1 MTRSIWRIGAAVA
14 PYRADDLSGAA
25 AARVGGRYNSIGT
38 AVVYASS
45 NAALTVLET
54 LVHLSGSARTR
65 TGNRYLIE
73 IAVPDTVFDARQMLR
88 IADLRR
94 RGYRFWD
101 AIPFTMHAQSVGDR
115 FVREGRSA
123 LLELPSAILPHKGVP
138 DVNYLINPAH
148 PDVPRFRILRCEKF
162 VYDPR
167 L

>member
-1 MTRSIWRIGAAVA
+1 MGAAVGH
-14 PYRADDLSGAA
+14 YRADDLSGAA

-38 AVVYASS
+38 AVVYASA

-73 IAVPDTVFDARQMLR
+73 IAVPDAVFDARQTLR
-88 IADLRR
+88 ISDLRR

-101 AIPFTMHAQSVGDR
+101 AVPFTSNAQRVGDR
-115 FVREGRSA
+115 FVMDSKA
-123 LLELPSAILPHKGVP
+123 VLLELPSAILPHKDVP

-148 PDVPRFRILRCEKF
+148 PDFRQLKIVRCERF